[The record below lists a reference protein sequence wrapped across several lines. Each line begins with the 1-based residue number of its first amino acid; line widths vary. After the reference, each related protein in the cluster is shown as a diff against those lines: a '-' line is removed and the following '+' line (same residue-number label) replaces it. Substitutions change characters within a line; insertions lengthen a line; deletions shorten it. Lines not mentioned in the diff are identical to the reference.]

1 MDVLKEITQ
10 ASLGR
15 IRKTPET
22 PPRVSVYD
30 VIGAITGLPTS
41 SNCSQAWA
49 RLKERHPEV
58 ITFCDDFQFPGQG
71 QRPIPVADAR
81 GITEIIMLL
90 PGNAAASFRKK
101 SADVVVRYIGGD
113 PSLVEEI
120 AANRLA

>member
-1 MDVLKEITQ
+1 MKEITQ

-41 SNCSQAWA
+41 SNCSQVWT

-58 ITFCDDFQFPGQG
+58 VTICDDFKFRGQWS
-71 QRPIPVADAR
+71 
-81 GITEIIMLL
+81 
-90 PGNAAASFRKK
+90 SFR
-101 SADVVVRYIGGD
+101 IGF
-113 PSLVEEI
+113 PAERRS
-120 AANRLA
+120 